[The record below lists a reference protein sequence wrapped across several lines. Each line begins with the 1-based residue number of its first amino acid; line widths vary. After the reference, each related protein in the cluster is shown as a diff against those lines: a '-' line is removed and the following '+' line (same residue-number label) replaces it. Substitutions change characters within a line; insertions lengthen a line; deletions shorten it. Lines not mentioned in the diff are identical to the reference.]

1 MENNQSTDIATRE
14 IVGKGKH
21 TFHKLI
27 IVIWHCRLAQK
38 KAKNAT
44 TRRSKSKLSAHRL
57 PSPDPFKV
65 KETESFCSQPQEPL
79 RKRKRTLNCVIPP
92 FTRACG
98 CLVFYVYLSFS
109 FVPWAPPHFY
119 QRPSFFVLS
128 NRSTLIENGNEHTI
142 EKKNN
147 WHGYTALVSL

>member
-14 IVGKGKH
+14 IVGKGKLR
-21 TFHKLI
+21 KLI

-57 PSPDPFKV
+57 PSPDSFKV
-65 KETESFCSQPQEPL
+65 KETESFCSQPEEPL

-92 FTRACG
+92 FTHACG
-98 CLVFYVYLSFS
+98 CLVFYVSFFLFCPLSASALLSAS
-109 FVPWAPPHFY
+109 FVL
-119 QRPSFFVLS
+119 RFVQPIYL
-128 NRSTLIENGNEHTI
+128 NWKWEWTHHWKKRIIDMVTLR
-142 EKKNN
+142 
-147 WHGYTALVSL
+147 W